1 MKILYFDCF
10 SGISG
15 DMTLGALTDL
25 LGDSQY
31 LIGEMEKLK
40 LDVPFQIQI
49 GEAERHGIYGKTVKV
64 LSDEKQ
70 PHRSFR
76 TICKQIDRSA
86 FSASVKQLSKKI
98 FRRLAEAEANVHKKP
113 VDEVH
118 FHEIGAVD
126 SIVDVVG
133 AAVLLDAIRP
143 DKICSSVLYDGTGFV
158 SCRHGTIPVPVPAT
172 IEIVKRRGAL
182 LQLTDEQGE
191 MVTPTGAA
199 IICEAAESFG
209 ENLCGS
215 VLKTGYGCGERE
227 FKRPNILRVMLAE
240 SNGTAEEKIVKLET
254 NIDDCSGEAL
264 GYTMEKLM
272 NGGARDVFYTPVYM
286 KKNRPAY
293 LLTVICDSSCKE
305 KLKKII
311 FSETTS
317 IGIRENAVSR
327 TKMDR
332 TFETVLTK
340 WGALTI
346 KRVSYEGIE
355 KCYPEYESAKSLAQ
369 QNGIPLSYVLNHWQ
383 K

>member
-15 DMTLGALTDL
+15 DMVLGALTDL
-25 LGDSQY
+25 IGDEQY
-31 LIGEMEKLK
+31 LVREMEKLK
-40 LDVPFQIQI
+40 TTVPFRLQI
-49 GEAERHGIYGKTVKV
+49 GGAEKSGIHGKTVKV
-64 LSDEKQ
+64 ISDEKQ
-70 PHRSFR
+70 PHRNFQM
-76 TICKQIDRSA
+76 ICELIDSSA
-86 FSASVKQLSKKI
+86 FSEPIKQMSKNI
-98 FRRLAEAEANVHKKP
+98 FRRVAEAEASVHNKP
-113 VDEVH
+113 MDEVH
-118 FHEIGAVD
+118 FHEVGAVD
-126 SIVDVVG
+126 SIVDIIG
-133 AAVLLDAIRP
+133 AAVLIDAVRP
-143 DKICSSVLYDGTGFV
+143 DKIVSSILCDGRGFV
-158 SCRHGTIPVPVPAT
+158 DCRHGRIPVPVPAT
-172 IEIVKRRGAL
+172 MEIVKRRGAL

-199 IICEAAESFG
+199 IICETAESFG

-305 KLKKII
+305 KLKQII

-369 QNGIPLSYVLNHWQ
+369 QNGIPLSDILNHWQ

>member
-158 SCRHGTIPVPVPAT
+158 ACQHGTIPVPVPAAM
-172 IEIVKRRGAL
+172 EIVKRRGAL

-199 IICEAAESFG
+199 IICETAESFG

-355 KCYPEYESAKSLAQ
+355 KCYPEYESVKSLAQ